1 MSEWS
6 NKSLL
11 IPHNKIYWYS
21 YTMDKYLVQASADV
35 QSEPMSKV
43 DTTWLRMEQAD
54 NLMMI
59 TGVMVLDKPL
69 DVERLRQIIETRLL
83 AFRRFRQKAVRHV
96 NGARWELDQDFDL
109 DTHLRRVALAGAA
122 DQSELEKFVSDLAS
136 TPLDPTKPLWQFHL
150 IENYTGG
157 NALVMRFHHCIAD
170 GIALIQVLLSLTDTE
185 PNAVRKVVD
194 KQEWRKKKAKEGNLF
209 SRLME
214 PAREGVDLIT
224 HLSQMAL
231 HEGGQILNDPDR
243 MREFAHEAGAIGKEL
258 LSLLALPDDPKT
270 VFKGRMGSRKR
281 VAWAKPIPLQEVK
294 AACATLECTVNDLLI
309 AAVSGAINNWL
320 IDNGEDID
328 AMGEIRATIPVNLRP
343 LEHAL
348 ELGNHFGLVF
358 LSLPINETNPL
369 RRIAKV
375 HERMEELKT
384 SKQAQVSLGVMASLG
399 LAPSWVQQPF
409 LEAISHKA
417 STVLTNV
424 PGPKEKLYLAGS
436 GVKEMMFW
444 VPQNG
449 EIGMGI
455 SILSYNGMVYFGLI
469 TDKLRVSD
477 PHAIIQRFTPE
488 FEKILLLAL
497 NFPEISHRDHQEV
510 ESWLWQQLGS

>member
-1 MSEWS
+1 
-6 NKSLL
+6 
-11 IPHNKIYWYS
+11 
-21 YTMDKYLVQASADV
+21 MDKYLVQASADA

-59 TGVMVLDKPL
+59 TGVMVLDQPL
-69 DVERLRQIIETRLL
+69 EIDKLRNIIETRLL

-109 DTHLRRVALAGAA
+109 DTHVKRVALAEPA
-122 DQSELEKFVSDLAS
+122 DQQELEKFVSDLAS
-136 TPLDPTKPLWQFHL
+136 TQLDPTKPLWQFHL
-150 IENYTGG
+150 IENYVGG

-170 GIALIQVLLSLTDTE
+170 GIALIQVLLSLTDTNPE
-185 PNAVRKVVD
+185 QAEKPVD
-194 KQEWRKKKAKEGNLF
+194 KKQWRKKKAKEANLF
-209 SRLME
+209 SRLIE
-214 PAREGVDLIT
+214 PAKEGVDLVT

-231 HEGGQILNDPDR
+231 QEGGQLLNDPER
-243 MREFAHEAGAIGKEL
+243 MREYANEAGAMGKEL

-270 VFKGRMGSRKR
+270 IFKGRMGSRKR
-281 VAWAKPIPLQEVK
+281 VAWADPIALTDVK
-294 AACATLECTVNDLLI
+294 AACAGLDCTVNDLLI
-309 AAVSGAINNWL
+309 AAVSGAINSYL
-320 IDNGEDID
+320 VDNGIDVD
-328 AMGEIRATIPVNLRP
+328 AMDEIRATVPVNLRP

-358 LSLPINETNPL
+358 LSLPVNETNPL
-369 RRIAKV
+369 TRISKV
-375 HERMEELKT
+375 HARMQALKT

-409 LEAISHKA
+409 LQAISQKA

-424 PGPKEKLYLAGS
+424 PGPADKLYLAGS

-469 TDKLRVSD
+469 TDKLRISN
-477 PHAIIQRFTPE
+477 PHDIIQRFAPE
-488 FEKILLLAL
+488 FEKILYLAL
-497 NFPEISHRDHQEV
+497 NFPEITHRDHLEV
-510 ESWLWQQLGS
+510 ESWLWQQLGK